1 MELEGTSEDLAG
13 YVKKRF
19 GTSNHEVKRSL
30 QIGKKEKKN
39 WLMKDELGEKLMKVF
54 VAARPKMYSY
64 LTDDGV
70 LIRKQRT
77 KRGA

>member
-1 MELEGTSEDLAG
+1 
-13 YVKKRF
+13 
-19 GTSNHEVKRSL
+19 
-30 QIGKKEKKN
+30 
-39 WLMKDELGEKLMKVF
+39 MKDELGEKLMKGF